1 MMSMDERQNLV
12 VLALFIAIGI
22 CLVGGLLSRI
32 MFKEIMFMTGV
43 LGSTI
48 VATAALADT
57 IRIFWGM
64 SLFWFFGI
72 TLYVG
77 IILDNQRQKKKNK
90 KMDD

>member
-1 MMSMDERQNLV
+1 MDERQNLV

-77 IILDNQRQKKKNK
+77 IILDNQRQEKKNK
-90 KMDD
+90 KNG

>member
-1 MMSMDERQNLV
+1 MSMDERQNLV

-77 IILDNQRQKKKNK
+77 IILDNQKKKK
-90 KMDD
+90 EK

>member
-22 CLVGGLLSRI
+22 CLVGGFLSRI

-77 IILDNQRQKKKNK
+77 IILDNQRQEKKNK

>member
-22 CLVGGLLSRI
+22 CLVGGFLSRI

-77 IILDNQRQKKKNK
+77 IILDNQRQEKKK

>member
-12 VLALFIAIGI
+12 ALALFIAIGI
-22 CLVGGLLSRI
+22 CLVGGFLSRI

-77 IILDNQRQKKKNK
+77 IILDNQRQKKANK
-90 KMDD
+90 KK

>member
-1 MMSMDERQNLV
+1 MSMDERQNLV

-32 MFKEIMFMTGV
+32 MFKEIMCMAGV

-48 VATAALADT
+48 VATAALANT

-77 IILDNQRQKKKNK
+77 IILDNQRQEKKNK

>member
-1 MMSMDERQNLV
+1 MSMDERQNLV

-22 CLVGGLLSRI
+22 CLVGGFLSRI

-77 IILDNQRQKKKNK
+77 IIWNNQKREKANKKNE
-90 KMDD
+90 

>member
-1 MMSMDERQNLV
+1 MSMDERQNLV

-22 CLVGGLLSRI
+22 CLVGGFLSRI

-77 IILDNQRQKKKNK
+77 IILDNQRQKKEK
-90 KMDD
+90 

>member
-22 CLVGGLLSRI
+22 CLVGGFLSRI

-57 IRIFWGM
+57 IRLFWGM

-77 IILDNQRQKKKNK
+77 IILDNQRQEKKK

>member
-1 MMSMDERQNLV
+1 MSMDERQNLV

-77 IILDNQRQKKKNK
+77 IILDNQRQEKKNK
-90 KMDD
+90 KNG

>member
-1 MMSMDERQNLV
+1 MSMDERQNLV
-12 VLALFIAIGI
+12 ALALFIAIGI

>member
-77 IILDNQRQKKKNK
+77 IIWNNQRREKANK
-90 KMDD
+90 KMND

>member
-22 CLVGGLLSRI
+22 CLVGGFLSRI

-77 IILDNQRQKKKNK
+77 IILDNQRREKANK
-90 KMDD
+90 KMND

>member
-22 CLVGGLLSRI
+22 CLFGGFLSRI

-77 IILDNQRQKKKNK
+77 IILDNQRQEKKNK

>member
-1 MMSMDERQNLV
+1 MSMDERQNLV

-77 IILDNQRQKKKNK
+77 IILDNQRRKKANK
-90 KMDD
+90 KMND

>member
-77 IILDNQRQKKKNK
+77 IILDNQRRKKANK
-90 KMDD
+90 KMND

>member
-1 MMSMDERQNLV
+1 MSMDERQNLV

-48 VATAALADT
+48 VATAALANT

-77 IILDNQRQKKKNK
+77 IILDNQRQEKKNK

>member
-77 IILDNQRQKKKNK
+77 IILDNQRQEKKNK
-90 KMDD
+90 KNG

>member
-1 MMSMDERQNLV
+1 
-12 VLALFIAIGI
+12 
-22 CLVGGLLSRI
+22 
-32 MFKEIMFMTGV
+32 MTGV

-77 IILDNQRQKKKNK
+77 IILDNQRQEKKNK
-90 KMDD
+90 VREYETKYGSLTTNSNSLNNYPWGWIDEPWPWEG

>member
-1 MMSMDERQNLV
+1 MSMDERQNLV

-77 IILDNQRQKKKNK
+77 IIWNNQRREKANK

>member
-22 CLVGGLLSRI
+22 CLVGGFLSRI

-57 IRIFWGM
+57 IRIFLGM

-77 IILDNQRQKKKNK
+77 IILDNQRQEKKNK

>member
-22 CLVGGLLSRI
+22 CLVGGFLSRI

-77 IILDNQRQKKKNK
+77 IILDNQRQEKKNK
-90 KMDD
+90 KIDA

>member
-77 IILDNQRQKKKNK
+77 IILDNQRQEKKNK

>member
-48 VATAALADT
+48 VATAALANT

-77 IILDNQRQKKKNK
+77 IILDNQRQEKKNK

>member
-1 MMSMDERQNLV
+1 MSMDERQNLV

-77 IILDNQRQKKKNK
+77 IILDNQRQEKKNK

>member
-1 MMSMDERQNLV
+1 MSMDERQNLV

>member
-12 VLALFIAIGI
+12 ALALFIAIGI

-77 IILDNQRQKKKNK
+77 IILDNQRQKKEK
-90 KMDD
+90 

>member
-1 MMSMDERQNLV
+1 MSMDERQNLV

-22 CLVGGLLSRI
+22 CLVGGFLSRI

-77 IILDNQRQKKKNK
+77 IILDNQRQEKKNK

>member
-1 MMSMDERQNLV
+1 MSMDERQNLV

-77 IILDNQRQKKKNK
+77 IILDNQRREKANK
-90 KMDD
+90 KMND

>member
-77 IILDNQRQKKKNK
+77 IILDNQRQKKEK
-90 KMDD
+90 

>member
-1 MMSMDERQNLV
+1 MSMDERQNLV
-12 VLALFIAIGI
+12 ALALFIAIGI
-22 CLVGGLLSRI
+22 CLVSWFLSRI

>member
-1 MMSMDERQNLV
+1 MSMDERQNLV

-77 IILDNQRQKKKNK
+77 IILDNQRQKKEK
-90 KMDD
+90 

>member
-12 VLALFIAIGI
+12 ALALFIAIGI
-22 CLVGGLLSRI
+22 CLVSWFLSRI
-32 MFKEIMFMTGV
+32 MFKEIMVMAGI

-64 SLFWFFGI
+64 SLLWVYGI
-72 TLYVG
+72 SLCVG
-77 IILDNQRQKKKNK
+77 IIWNNQRREKANK
-90 KMDD
+90 KMND

>member
-12 VLALFIAIGI
+12 ALALFIAIGI
-22 CLVGGLLSRI
+22 CLVSWCLSRI
-32 MFKEIMFMTGV
+32 MFKEIMVMAGV

-48 VATAALADT
+48 VATAALANT

-77 IILDNQRQKKKNK
+77 IILDNQRQEKKNK